1 MLDRVAIRKFLD
13 DQLRDLEM
21 EVPMDMDRLTDVFHR
36 YVEDDSYEWL
46 RDNFKSFFNHGDPD
60 WNWIKDKA

>member
-1 MLDRVAIRKFLD
+1 
-13 DQLRDLEM
+13 
-21 EVPMDMDRLTDVFHR
+21 MDMDRLTDVFHR